1 MTSCRMYRLLFITQN
16 YGDQIEVN
24 WMASHVDRVKA
35 VTNKEKVWAGKH
47 IEKRN
52 IWKTMKTI

>member
-1 MTSCRMYRLLFITQN
+1 MYRLLFITQN